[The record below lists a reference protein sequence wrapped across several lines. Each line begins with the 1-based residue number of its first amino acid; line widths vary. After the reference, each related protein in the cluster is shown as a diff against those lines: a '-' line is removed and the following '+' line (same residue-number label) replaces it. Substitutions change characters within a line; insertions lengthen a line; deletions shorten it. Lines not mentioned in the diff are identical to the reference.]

1 MNNTENRLYFYRY
14 AITYGPL
21 YAMLL
26 ARIQIETQNMIDLH
40 AFRSAAFLEGIP
52 LTSNQTFQT
61 ATNEGINRNRN
72 RNVSREILF

>member
-1 MNNTENRLYFYRY
+1 MR
-14 AITYGPL
+14 
-21 YAMLL
+21 L

-61 ATNEGINRNRN
+61 ATNEGINH
-72 RNVSREILF
+72 SCS